1 MAAGK
6 FNMRKASGGVASI
19 TVADGVGATNIV
31 LPESGTV
38 ATTSN
43 IVGFKNYIINGGFN
57 VNQYPAFSN
66 SSDGYKFDRWGISA
80 GTNINTMSQVQLNSE
95 SSSNK
100 ALSFTKT
107 SNPTSWIWTKIEFP
121 RILAGKTVTLSFRA
135 YSNTG
140 YNMQAEVYFDKY
152 NPTDGFTNA
161 TTAQTFTWNN
171 SWSKRTMTFTLPALG
186 TNFNNGNSCFQLNFS
201 MTGTTT
207 GAYLTDVQLEEGS
220 VATPFE
226 NRPYGLELSL
236 CQRYYEVLGVGVGQA
251 KDATQMILQFS
262 SSPKRVPATAMLLT
276 STPYGESPINITAR
290 VGVSSFIVA
299 HMNQISWSGSGHILG
314 VQNFSGMV
322 AGSSASINAGQIALS
337 AEL

>member
-6 FNMRKASGGVASI
+6 FNMKKASGGVASI

-80 GTNINTMSQVQLNSE
+80 GTNFGTMSQIQLNSE
-95 SSSNK
+95 ASSNK
-100 ALSFTKT
+100 ALTFTKT
-107 SNPTSWIWTKIEFP
+107 NSSASWIWTRIEFP

-140 YNMQAEVYFDKY
+140 HDMPSQVYFDKY

-161 TTAQTFTWNN
+161 TTGQTFTWNN
-171 SWSKRTMTFTLPALG
+171 SWSKRTMTFTLPTLG
-186 TNFNNGNSCFQLNFS
+186 TNFNNGNSYFQLNFT

-226 NRPYGLELSL
+226 NLSYAL
-236 CQRYYEVLGVGVGQA
+236 QYEQCRRYYRRY
-251 KDATQMILQFS
+251 ATQQNVNDLAYKMRTTPTES
-262 SSPKRVPATAMLLT
+262 GTA
-276 STPYGESPINITAR
+276 PYTY
-290 VGVSSFIVA
+290 
-299 HMNQISWSGSGHILG
+299 
-314 VQNFSGMV
+314 
-322 AGSSASINAGQIALS
+322 S

>member
-6 FNMRKASGGVASI
+6 WNMQKASGGVASI
-19 TVADGVGATNIV
+19 TVADGTTNTDLV

-38 ATTSN
+38 ATTDN

-80 GTNINTMSQVQLNSE
+80 STTFNTMSQIQLNGE

-107 SNPTSWIWTKIEFP
+107 SNSTSCIWTRIEFP

-140 YNMQAEVYFDKY
+140 HDMLSQVYFDKY

-161 TTAQTFTWNN
+161 TTGQTFTWNN
-171 SWSKRTMTFTLPALG
+171 SWSKRTMTFTLPTLG
-186 TNFNNGNSCFQLNFS
+186 TNFNNDNSYFQLNFS

-226 NRPYGLELSL
+226 QRPYGLELSL
-236 CQRYYEVLGVGVGQA
+236 CQRYYQVYG
-251 KDATQMILQFS
+251 DSTQD
-262 SSPKRVPATAMLLT
+262 
-276 STPYGESPINITAR
+276 INIIGYSIAGQTERTYFMFPIQMRDNPNATR
-290 VGVSSFIVA
+290 VGTWYASSNCSQPTIATKSKNGFSLQTIVA
-299 HMNQISWSGSGHILG
+299 ATGGFEYACTG
-314 VQNFSGMV
+314 T
-322 AGSSASINAGQIALS
+322 GQYLIFEK
-337 AEL
+337 EL